1 MPTPAPMH
9 PPARHVR
16 RLHVRAESA
25 EDGRRAAVL
34 IGDALHTA
42 SLPGAD
48 DGRLVVIRR
57 LALGRIPR
65 HASPGTAALLIESRV
80 RETLSA
86 AVWYDCPEAGRA
98 DIVLFPSRSDAVIQ
112 LARRHARGAPTD
124 DWYWPRIV
132 PEWGAHLSRPS
143 RWLRLLA
150 TAHDFEE
157 APVAAAAIVQE
168 TIAAGTLGEMLAAV
182 PAGAGAPWLRA
193 LGWTLPEIL
202 PHEYRAREEP
212 LLGQPAHVQAACG
225 AAAIWSPSD
234 IRTCWLTGLL
244 TVAEQPAQAAQ
255 TDLPSRVE
263 A

>member
-1 MPTPAPMH
+1 MPLPALMH

-98 DIVLFPSRSDAVIQ
+98 DIVLFPSRPDAIVQ
-112 LARRHARGAPTD
+112 LARRHARGAPAD
-124 DWYWPRIV
+124 DWYWARIV
-132 PEWGAHLSRPS
+132 PEWSAPLSRPA

-157 APVAAAAIVQE
+157 APVTAASLVGEA
-168 TIAAGTLGEMLAAV
+168 IAAGALDEMLTAV
-182 PAGAGAPWLRA
+182 PPGTGSAWMRA
-193 LGWTLPEIL
+193 LE
-202 PHEYRAREEP
+202 
-212 LLGQPAHVQAACG
+212 
-225 AAAIWSPSD
+225 
-234 IRTCWLTGLL
+234 
-244 TVAEQPAQAAQ
+244 
-255 TDLPSRVE
+255 
-263 A
+263 